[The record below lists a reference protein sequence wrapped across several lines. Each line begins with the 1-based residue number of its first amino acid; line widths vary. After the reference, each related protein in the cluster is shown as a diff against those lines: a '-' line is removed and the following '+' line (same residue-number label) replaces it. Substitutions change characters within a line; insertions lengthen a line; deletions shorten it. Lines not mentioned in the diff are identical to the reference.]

1 LNIVWDLL
9 FVICLLRMKIIVGL
23 GNPGRKY
30 ERTRHNAGFMALDE
44 LARGLRFDLS
54 REKYQAF
61 IGKGMIGDVEAL
73 LAKPQTYMNESG
85 RSVGAILRYTRA
97 KHSDLI
103 VVHDEIDLPLGV
115 VRVKAGGGHGG
126 HNGLRSIIEHLGTP
140 DFIRVRVGVG
150 RPSNGLAAADHVLSR
165 SRPVRAEDRGG
176 GGRAGGGSGQDHRPR
191 RSGQCHEP
199 LQQAVDRESRPGAHG
214 ARLRVLFFHE

>member
-1 LNIVWDLL
+1 MP
-9 FVICLLRMKIIVGL
+9 FMKIIVGL
-23 GNPGRKY
+23 GNPGRTY
-30 ERTRHNAGFMALDE
+30 ERTRHNAGFMAIDE

-54 REKYQAF
+54 REKYHAN
-61 IGKGMIGDVEAL
+61 IGKGRIGGEEAL

-97 KHSDLI
+97 KHSDLV
-103 VVHDEIDLPLGV
+103 VVHDELDLPLGI

-150 RPSNGLAAADHVLSR
+150 RPSNGLAAADYVLSAFTADER
-165 SRPVRAEDRGG
+165 KTAGEAFERAAEAVR
-176 GGRAGGGSGQDHRPR
+176 
-191 RSGQCHEP
+191 
-199 LQQAVDRESRPGAHG
+199 VI
-214 ARLRVLFFHE
+214 VLEGPAKAMNRFNKQ